1 MARVNVSAKIIA
13 YKSAIYSIPLFLL
26 GIMQVTFFSKI
37 NVLGATPDLLL
48 GAVLVI
54 AMLDNER
61 VSAVCGIIAGVI
73 YVSLGTASLPL
84 YLIFSFLCAY
94 FFPAIARVLFGKGY
108 LPYLALC
115 LLGYGVKAAFNLAL
129 IFMGGGP
136 GLFTSLISTVIPEFI
151 SSMIFTSLPYII
163 FAPISRALDKNKNS
177 TIRKERSLK

>member
-48 GAVLVI
+48 GAILVI

-73 YVSLGTASLPL
+73 YVSLGTA
-84 YLIFSFLCAY
+84 
-94 FFPAIARVLFGKGY
+94 
-108 LPYLALC
+108 
-115 LLGYGVKAAFNLAL
+115 
-129 IFMGGGP
+129 
-136 GLFTSLISTVIPEFI
+136 
-151 SSMIFTSLPYII
+151 
-163 FAPISRALDKNKNS
+163 
-177 TIRKERSLK
+177 